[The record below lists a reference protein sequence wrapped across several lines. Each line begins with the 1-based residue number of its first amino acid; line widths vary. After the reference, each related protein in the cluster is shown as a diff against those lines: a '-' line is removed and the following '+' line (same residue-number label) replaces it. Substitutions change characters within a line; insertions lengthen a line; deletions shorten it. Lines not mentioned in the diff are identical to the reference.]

1 MFDIYLKNTSNEVK
15 GLVLKINELDKENKL
30 KFINYIFNLW
40 DRNQIN
46 SLNEINPNL
55 LDDSIDIEIFNP
67 SSIDNP
73 YLVNEIKEYWNYNY
87 NLYRL
92 YPKEYKEL
100 IPVFERLSFKEK
112 KDVLAELFL
121 ILEHDKLLP
130 DSIDGFE
137 IARRILKY

>member
-1 MFDIYLKNTSNEVK
+1 MYLKNTSNE
-15 GLVLKINELDKENKL
+15 LKELIEKVNMLDKKNKL
-30 KFINYIFNLW
+30 KFIDYIFNLW

-46 SLNEINPNL
+46 SLNETNPNL

-67 SSIDNP
+67 SSIDYP

-87 NLYRL
+87 SLYRL

-130 DSIDGFE
+130 DNIDGYE
-137 IARRILKY
+137 IARRIINY

>member
-1 MFDIYLKNTSNEVK
+1 MCLKNTSN
-15 GLVLKINELDKENKL
+15 VLKELIEKVNMLDKKNKL
-30 KFINYIFNLW
+30 KFIDYIFNLW

-46 SLNEINPNL
+46 SLNETNPNL

-67 SSIDNP
+67 SSIDYP

-87 NLYRL
+87 SLYRL

-130 DSIDGFE
+130 DSFDGFE
-137 IARRILKY
+137 IARRIIKY

>member
-1 MFDIYLKNTSNEVK
+1 MYLKNMNDDIKE
-15 GLVLKINELDKENKL
+15 LIEKINILDKENKL
-30 KFINYIFNLW
+30 KFISYVFDLW

-46 SLNEINPNL
+46 SLNEVNPNL
-55 LDDSIDIEIFNP
+55 LDYSIDIEIFNP
-67 SSIDNP
+67 SSIYYP

-112 KDVLAELFL
+112 KDTFAELFL
-121 ILEHDKLLP
+121 VLEHNESLL
-130 DSIDGFE
+130 DNVGGFD
-137 IARRILKY
+137 IARRIIKY

>member
-1 MFDIYLKNTSNEVK
+1 MYLKNTSN
-15 GLVLKINELDKENKL
+15 VLKELIEKVNMLDKKNKL
-30 KFINYIFNLW
+30 KFIDYIFNLW

-46 SLNEINPNL
+46 SLNETNSNL

-67 SSIDNP
+67 SSIDYP
-73 YLVNEIKEYWNYNY
+73 YLLNEIKEYWNYNY
-87 NLYRL
+87 SLYRL
-92 YPKEYKEL
+92 YLKEYKEL

>member
-1 MFDIYLKNTSNEVK
+1 MYLKNTSNELK
-15 GLVLKINELDKENKL
+15 ELIEKINILDKENKL
-30 KFINYIFNLW
+30 KFISYVFDLW

-46 SLNEINPNL
+46 SLNEVNPNL

-67 SSIDNP
+67 SSIDYP

-92 YPKEYKEL
+92 YPKKYKEL
-100 IPVFERLSFKEK
+100 IPIFEKLPFKEK

-121 ILEHDKLLP
+121 ILEHDELLP
-130 DSIDGFE
+130 DSVDGYE
-137 IARRILKY
+137 VSRKIIEY